1 MEKILELIAFLR
13 YYIVPTA
20 ILLGILIFVHE
31 FGHFLVA
38 KLCGVRIL
46 KFSLGFGPRI
56 LGKKIGD
63 TEYRISA
70 LPLGG
75 YVKPLGESPDEPV
88 AEEDKPFSLTHQS
101 IPQRL
106 AIIAAGS
113 VFNIAFACLL
123 FTIIFMVGTPMLTPR
138 VGQVLDNSPAQ
149 RAGLQQGDRI
159 VAVNGQSVE
168 LWEELSRIIE
178 KSGGTS
184 LTLAVERAGKM
195 LTVELVPEL
204 SAAKDMLGQERKSYK
219 IGIVAATAKEAVK
232 VKRYDPVS
240 AVFKGVYQTWHISH
254 LTLLS
259 FIKIIQRAI
268 PAETLGGPIRIAE
281 VAGEFAEAG
290 MVSFFSLMAIISVNL
305 GVLNLLPIPI
315 LDGGHILFL
324 LVEALKGSPLSMKK
338 MEIAQQIGLAIIV
351 LVMMF
356 VFYNDIARLV
366 NG

>member
-1 MEKILELIAFLR
+1 MEKALELVAFLR

-20 ILLGILIFVHE
+20 ILLGVLIFVHE
-31 FGHFLVA
+31 FGHFIVA
-38 KLCGVRIL
+38 KLAGVRIL
-46 KFSLGFGPRI
+46 KFSLGFGPKI
-56 LGKKIGD
+56 IGKKIGD

-101 IPQRL
+101 IPKRF

-123 FTIIFMVGTPMLTPR
+123 FTVIFMVGTPMLTPQ
-138 VGQVLDNSPAQ
+138 VGKVLDNSPAQ
-149 RAGLQQGDRI
+149 RAGLQTGDII
-159 VAVNGQSVE
+159 VAVNGQKIE

-178 KSGGTS
+178 GSGGAK
-184 LTLAVERAGKM
+184 LTLTVQRAGRAQTM
-195 LTVELVPEL
+195 QLVPEM
-204 SAAKDMLGQERKSYK
+204 SSTKDILGQEQKSYK
-219 IGIVAATAKEAVK
+219 IGIVAATVK
-232 VKRYDPVS
+232 DAIKIKRYDPAT
-240 AVFKGVYQTWHISH
+240 AVFKGIYQTWNISR

-259 FIKIIQRAI
+259 FIKIIQRTI

-290 MVSFFSLMAIISVNL
+290 MVSFVSLMAIISVNL

-324 LVEALKGSPLSMKK
+324 LVEAIKGSPLSIKK

-351 LVMMF
+351 LVMVF